1 MRTEEKQDCSL
12 CSKAKSPVIAK
23 GFVAVIALC
32 VIASMTLGF

>member
-1 MRTEEKQDCSL
+1 MRTEEKHDCGF
-12 CSKAKSPVIAK
+12 CSQATSPVIAK